1 MKKILVSTWCT
12 DDYSELLGV
21 EKLANSIK
29 YFHPEVDHVIFDT
42 KMTEQIHTEMP
53 WMKPIWMMAAT
64 CLPFV
69 EEYDM
74 VVHLDA
80 DAVVTGPM
88 TEFFE
93 SEEDI
98 IGVRNNNSL
107 DKASGHDFGITIT
120 HLPPFGNGQ
129 QIPIQNFI
137 NAGMI
142 GANSRQFW
150 YDWHNLNIE
159 AARIKTEV
167 NPYAHGIGDEQD
179 TLNQI
184 FNSDM
189 YNTKI
194 VDAMGS
200 NVSYGIS
207 NHWGKNDNHWESWSQ
222 IYVKDDRLYLDDPK
236 TGKPMCIK
244 VMHQAGGHAAAQL
257 NRAAGGFR
265 GWLSSV
271 VSNEVNDYLNE
282 VQNG

>member
-1 MKKILVSTWCT
+1 MKKILISTWCT
-12 DDYSELLGV
+12 DDYAELLGLD
-21 EKLANSIK
+21 KLINSVK

-42 KMTEQIHTEMP
+42 KMTEQIHEQLP
-53 WMKPIWMMAAT
+53 WMKPIWMMSTT

-69 EEYDM
+69 ENYDM
-74 VVHLDA
+74 VIHLDA

-93 SEEDI
+93 SDEDI

-107 DKASGHDFGITIT
+107 DNASCGPGITVT
-120 HLPPFGNGQ
+120 HLPPFGNGE

-142 GANSRQFW
+142 GANSKQFW
-150 YDWHNLNIE
+150 YDWHSLNVE
-159 AARIKTEV
+159 AARIKREV

-184 FNSDM
+184 FNSDK
-189 YNTKI
+189 YSTKI
-194 VDAMGS
+194 VDAMGTG
-200 NVSYGIS
+200 VSYGLCS
-207 NHWGKNDNHWESWSQ
+207 TWGQNTHWDSWSQ

-236 TGKPMCIK
+236 TGEPMCIK
-244 VMHQAGGHAAAQL
+244 VMHQAGGHAAAKL
-257 NRAAGGFR
+257 NREAGGFR
-265 GWLSSV
+265 NWLSSV
-271 VSNEVNDYLNE
+271 VSDEVNDYLNE